1 MNDYVGEELAQAI
14 ADYVN
19 ELGMTGK
26 TVDKFAIMGAYVAY
40 AKQES
45 DKMLEAIE
53 LAAIVR
59 KQMEVINH
67 AG

>member
-1 MNDYVGEELAQAI
+1 MNDYVGEELAEYI
-14 ADYVN
+14 ATYVN
-19 ELGMTGK
+19 SLVMEGK

-45 DKMLEAIE
+45 DKMLQAIE

-59 KQMEVINH
+59 RQMEVINH
-67 AG
+67 A

>member
-1 MNDYVGEELAQAI
+1 MNDYVGEELADYI
-14 ADYVN
+14 ANYVN
-19 ELGMTGK
+19 ELVMTGK

-59 KQMEVINH
+59 KQMEEINN
-67 AG
+67 A